1 MVAGSNPAVLA
12 SLYIAAA
19 PRPVLYT
26 YIEMVGAGGGGGGF
40 IYPVRV
46 KRDGAVSCDNR
57 AAGWLGDYRV
67 NMSQKNFGI
76 LGNKIKIG
84 VDFGR

>member
-1 MVAGSNPAVLA
+1 
-12 SLYIAAA
+12 
-19 PRPVLYT
+19 
-26 YIEMVGAGGGGGGF
+26 MVGAGGGGGF

-46 KRDGAVSCDNR
+46 KRDGAVSFVNR
-57 AAGWLGDYRV
+57 AAGWLGDCRAGV
-67 NMSQKNFGI
+67 GQQNFGI